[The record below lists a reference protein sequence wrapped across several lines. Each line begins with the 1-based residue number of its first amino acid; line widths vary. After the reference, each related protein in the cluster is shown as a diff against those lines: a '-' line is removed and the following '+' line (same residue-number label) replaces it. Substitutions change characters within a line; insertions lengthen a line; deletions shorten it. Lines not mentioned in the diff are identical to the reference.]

1 MLVVI
6 IGKDYREVIDMKL
19 LNKYKNGNAKIQIFD
34 DGTRI
39 IDIPDGEKPNL
50 DFPLSMDFKITN
62 WCDQMCPMCHE
73 KSNPDGEHG
82 DVMNLKFI
90 DSLRPGTEMAIGGG
104 KVTSHPQ
111 LKEFLQKLKDK
122 GVLPS
127 ITVHQNEFV
136 DKVNLIN
143 ELIDEDLI
151 YGLGVSYLKPYDMM
165 WKAVAEN
172 ENAVVHL
179 IAGIH
184 GKDVFDYLAQ
194 FNCKILILG
203 YKNWGRGAE
212 LIKNTKMGK
221 DIDDKINWLK
231 ENLPKYL
238 DKFKVVSFDNLAIKQ
253 LDVKNILSNDEW
265 NEFYQGDDGTM
276 TMYVDGVKQQ
286 FARTSTSPDRYELKD
301 NIDDMFE
308 VIKNET
314 QDNNKK

>member
-1 MLVVI
+1 
-6 IGKDYREVIDMKL
+6 MKL
-19 LNKYKNGNAKIQIFD
+19 LNRYKDGNIKVEIFD

-39 IDIPDGEKPNL
+39 IDIPDGEKPDL
-50 DFPLSMDFKITN
+50 QFPLSMDFKITN

-73 KSNPDGEHG
+73 MSNPEGKHG
-82 DVMNLKFI
+82 DIMNLKFI
-90 DSLRPGTEMAIGGG
+90 DSLRAGTEMAIGGG

-111 LKEFLQKLKDK
+111 LKEFLQKLKSK

-136 DKVNLIN
+136 DKVNLLN
-143 ELIDEDLI
+143 ELIEEDLI

-184 GKDVFDYLAQ
+184 GKDVFDYLSQ

-203 YKNWGRGAE
+203 YKNWGRGAN
-212 LIKNTKMGK
+212 LLKNEGLSK
-221 DIDDKINWLK
+221 DIQDKIDWLK
-231 ENLPKYL
+231 KNLKKYMS
-238 DKFKVVSFDNLAIKQ
+238 KFKVVSFDNLAIKQ
-253 LDVKNILSNDEW
+253 LDVKNILTDNEW
-265 NEFYQGDDGTM
+265 QEFYQGDDGTM

-286 FARTSTSPDRYELKD
+286 FAMTSTSPTRYDLLD
-301 NIDDMFE
+301 NIDDMFKI
-308 VIKNET
+308 IKEE
-314 QDNNKK
+314 K

>member
-1 MLVVI
+1 
-6 IGKDYREVIDMKL
+6 MKL
-19 LNKYKNGNAKIQIFD
+19 LNAYKDGNATISIFD

-73 KSNPDGEHG
+73 MSNPEGKHG

-90 DSLRPGTEMAIGGG
+90 DSLRAGTEMAIGGG

-111 LKEFLQKLKDK
+111 LKEFLQKLKSK

-127 ITVHQNEFV
+127 ITVHQNEFI
-136 DKVNLIN
+136 DKVDLIN

-151 YGLGVSYLKPYDMM
+151 YGLGVSYLKPYDIM

-172 ENAVVHL
+172 DNAVVHL

-203 YKNWGRGAE
+203 YKNWGRGANLLQNE
-212 LIKNTKMGK
+212 KLNK
-221 DIDDKINWLK
+221 DIQDKIDWLK
-231 ENLPKYL
+231 NNLTKYMS
-238 DKFKVVSFDNLAIKQ
+238 KFKVVSFDNLAIKQ
-253 LDVKNILSNDEW
+253 LDVQNKLTKNQWD
-265 NEFYQGDDGTM
+265 EFYQGDDGTM

-286 FARTSTSPDRYELKD
+286 FAMTSTSPKRYDLLD
-301 NIDDMFE
+301 NIDDMFKI
-308 VIKNET
+308 IKEE
-314 QDNNKK
+314 K

>member
-1 MLVVI
+1 
-6 IGKDYREVIDMKL
+6 MKL
-19 LNKYKNGNAKIQIFD
+19 LNAYKDGNATISIFD

-73 KSNPDGEHG
+73 MSNPEGKHG

-90 DSLRPGTEMAIGGG
+90 DSLRAGTEMAIGGG

-111 LKEFLQKLKDK
+111 LKEFLQKLKSK

-127 ITVHQNEFV
+127 ITVHQNEFI
-136 DKVNLIN
+136 DKVDLIN

-151 YGLGVSYLKPYDMM
+151 YGLGVSYLKPYDIM

-172 ENAVVHL
+172 DNAVVHL

-203 YKNWGRGAE
+203 YKNWGRGANLLQNE
-212 LIKNTKMGK
+212 KLNK
-221 DIDDKINWLK
+221 DIQDKIDWLK
-231 ENLPKYL
+231 NNLTKYMS
-238 DKFKVVSFDNLAIKQ
+238 KFKVVSFDNLAIKQ
-253 LDVKNILSNDEW
+253 LDVQNKLTKNQWD
-265 NEFYQGDDGTM
+265 EFYQGDDGTM
-276 TMYVDGVKQQ
+276 TMYVDGVKKQ
-286 FARTSTSPDRYELKD
+286 FAMTSTSPKRYDLLD
-301 NIDDMFE
+301 NIDDMFKI
-308 VIKNET
+308 IKEE
-314 QDNNKK
+314 K

>member
-1 MLVVI
+1 
-6 IGKDYREVIDMKL
+6 MKL
-19 LNKYKNGNAKIQIFD
+19 LNAYKDGNATVSIFD

-73 KSNPDGEHG
+73 MSNPEGKHG

-90 DSLRPGTEMAIGGG
+90 DSLRAGTEMAIGGG

-111 LKEFLQKLKDK
+111 LKEFLQKLKSK

-127 ITVHQNEFV
+127 ITVHQNEFI
-136 DKVNLIN
+136 DKVDLIN

-151 YGLGVSYLKPYDMM
+151 YGLGVSYLKPYDIM
-165 WKAVAEN
+165 WKAIAEN
-172 ENAVVHL
+172 DNAVVHL

-203 YKNWGRGAE
+203 YKNWGRGANLLQNE
-212 LIKNTKMGK
+212 KLNK
-221 DIDDKINWLK
+221 DIQDKIDWLK
-231 ENLPKYL
+231 NNLTKYMS
-238 DKFKVVSFDNLAIKQ
+238 KFKVVSFDNLAIKQ
-253 LDVKNILSNDEW
+253 LDVQNKLTKNQWD
-265 NEFYQGDDGTM
+265 EFYQGDDGTM

-286 FARTSTSPDRYELKD
+286 FAMTSTSPKRYDLLD
-301 NIDDMFE
+301 NIDDMFKI
-308 VIKNET
+308 IKEE
-314 QDNNKK
+314 K

>member
-1 MLVVI
+1 
-6 IGKDYREVIDMKL
+6 MKL
-19 LNKYKNGNAKIQIFD
+19 LNRYKDGNIKVEIFD

-39 IDIPDGEKPNL
+39 IDIPDGEKPDL
-50 DFPLSMDFKITN
+50 QFPLSMDFKITN

-73 KSNPDGEHG
+73 MSNPKGKHG
-82 DVMNLKFI
+82 DIMNLKFI
-90 DSLRPGTEMAIGGG
+90 DSLRAGTEMAIGGG

-111 LKEFLQKLKDK
+111 LKEFLRKLKSK

-136 DKVNLIN
+136 DKVNLLN
-143 ELIDEDLI
+143 ELIEEDLI

-184 GKDVFDYLAQ
+184 GKDVFDYLSQ

-203 YKNWGRGAE
+203 YKNWGRGAN
-212 LIKNTKMGK
+212 LLKNEGLSK
-221 DIDDKINWLK
+221 DIQDKIDWLK
-231 ENLPKYL
+231 KNLKKYMS
-238 DKFKVVSFDNLAIKQ
+238 KFKVVSFDNLAIKQ
-253 LDVKNILSNDEW
+253 LDVKNILTDNEW
-265 NEFYQGDDGTM
+265 QEFYQGDDGTM

-286 FARTSTSPDRYELKD
+286 FAMTSTSPTRYDLLD
-301 NIDDMFE
+301 NIDDMFKIVKE
-308 VIKNET
+308 EK
-314 QDNNKK
+314 

>member
-1 MLVVI
+1 
-6 IGKDYREVIDMKL
+6 MKL
-19 LNKYKNGNAKIQIFD
+19 LNAYKDGNATISIFD

-73 KSNPDGEHG
+73 MSNPEGKHG

-90 DSLRPGTEMAIGGG
+90 DSLRAGTEMAIGGG

-111 LKEFLQKLKDK
+111 LKEFLQKLKSK

-127 ITVHQNEFV
+127 ITVHQNEFI
-136 DKVNLIN
+136 DKVDLIN

-151 YGLGVSYLKPYDMM
+151 YGLGVSYLKPYDIM

-172 ENAVVHL
+172 DNAVVHL

-203 YKNWGRGAE
+203 YKNWGRGANLLQNE
-212 LIKNTKMGK
+212 KLNK
-221 DIDDKINWLK
+221 DIQDKIDWLK
-231 ENLPKYL
+231 NNLTKYMS
-238 DKFKVVSFDNLAIKQ
+238 KFKVVSFDNLAIKQ
-253 LDVKNILSNDEW
+253 LDVQNKLTKSQWD
-265 NEFYQGDDGTM
+265 EFYQGDDGTM

-286 FARTSTSPDRYELKD
+286 FAMTSTSPKRYDLLD
-301 NIDDMFE
+301 NIDDMFKI
-308 VIKNET
+308 IKEE
-314 QDNNKK
+314 K

>member
-1 MLVVI
+1 
-6 IGKDYREVIDMKL
+6 MKL
-19 LNKYKNGNAKIQIFD
+19 LNKYKNGNVKVQIFD

-73 KSNPDGEHG
+73 MSNPEGKHG

-90 DSLRPGTEMAIGGG
+90 DSLRAGTEMAIGGG

-111 LKEFLQKLKDK
+111 LKEFLQKLKSK

-127 ITVHQNEFV
+127 ITVHQNEFI
-136 DKVNLIN
+136 DKVDLIN

-151 YGLGVSYLKPYDMM
+151 YGLGVSYLKPYDIM

-172 ENAVVHL
+172 DNAVVHL

-203 YKNWGRGAE
+203 YKNWGRGANLLQNE
-212 LIKNTKMGK
+212 KLNK
-221 DIDDKINWLK
+221 DIQDKIDWLK
-231 ENLPKYL
+231 NNLTKYMS
-238 DKFKVVSFDNLAIKQ
+238 KFKVVSFDNLAIKQ
-253 LDVKNILSNDEW
+253 LDVQNKLTKNQWD
-265 NEFYQGDDGTM
+265 EFYQGDDGTM
-276 TMYVDGVKQQ
+276 TMYVDGVKKQ
-286 FARTSTSPDRYELKD
+286 FAMTSTSPKRYDLLD
-301 NIDDMFE
+301 NIDDMFKI
-308 VIKNET
+308 IKEE
-314 QDNNKK
+314 K

>member
-1 MLVVI
+1 
-6 IGKDYREVIDMKL
+6 MKL
-19 LNKYKNGNAKIQIFD
+19 LNAYKDGNATISIFD

-73 KSNPDGEHG
+73 MSNPEGKHG

-111 LKEFLQKLKDK
+111 LKEFLQKLKSK

-127 ITVHQNEFV
+127 ITVHQNEFI

-143 ELIDEDLI
+143 ELIDENLI

-172 ENAVVHL
+172 DNAVVHL

-203 YKNWGRGAE
+203 YKNWGRGANLLQNE
-212 LIKNTKMGK
+212 KLSK
-221 DIDDKINWLK
+221 DIQDKIDWLK
-231 ENLPKYL
+231 NNLTKYMP
-238 DKFKVVSFDNLAIKQ
+238 KFKVVSFDNLAIKQ
-253 LDVKNILSNDEW
+253 LDVQNKLTKNQWD
-265 NEFYQGDDGTM
+265 EFYQGDDGTM

-286 FARTSTSPDRYELKD
+286 FAMTSTSPKRYDLLD
-301 NIDDMFE
+301 NIDDMFKI
-308 VIKNET
+308 IKEE
-314 QDNNKK
+314 K

>member
-1 MLVVI
+1 
-6 IGKDYREVIDMKL
+6 MKL
-19 LNKYKNGNAKIQIFD
+19 LNRYKDGNIKVDIFD

-39 IDIPDGEKPNL
+39 IDIPDGEKPDL
-50 DFPLSMDFKITN
+50 QFPLSMDFKITN

-73 KSNPDGEHG
+73 MSNPEGKHG
-82 DVMNLKFI
+82 DIMNLKFI
-90 DSLRPGTEMAIGGG
+90 DSLRAGTEMAIGGG

-111 LKEFLQKLKDK
+111 LKEFLQKLKSK

-136 DKVNLIN
+136 DKVNLLN
-143 ELIDEDLI
+143 ELIEEDLI

-184 GKDVFDYLAQ
+184 GKDVFDYLSQ

-203 YKNWGRGAE
+203 YKNWGRGAN
-212 LIKNTKMGK
+212 LLKNEGLSK
-221 DIDDKINWLK
+221 DIQDKIDWLK
-231 ENLPKYL
+231 KNLKKYMS
-238 DKFKVVSFDNLAIKQ
+238 KFKVVSFDNLAIKQ
-253 LDVKNILSNDEW
+253 LDVKNILTDNEW
-265 NEFYQGDDGTM
+265 QEFYQGDDGTM

-286 FARTSTSPDRYELKD
+286 FAMTSTSPTRYDLLD
-301 NIDDMFE
+301 NIDDMFKI
-308 VIKNET
+308 IKEE
-314 QDNNKK
+314 K

>member
-1 MLVVI
+1 
-6 IGKDYREVIDMKL
+6 MKL
-19 LNKYKNGNAKIQIFD
+19 LNAYKDGNATISIFD

-73 KSNPDGEHG
+73 MSNPEGKHG

-90 DSLRPGTEMAIGGG
+90 DSIRAGTEMAIGGG

-111 LKEFLQKLKDK
+111 LKEFLQKLKSK

-127 ITVHQNEFV
+127 ITVHQNEFI
-136 DKVNLIN
+136 DKVDLIN

-151 YGLGVSYLKPYDMM
+151 YGLGVSYLKPYDIM

-172 ENAVVHL
+172 DNAVVHL

-184 GKDVFDYLAQ
+184 GKDVFDYLSQ

-203 YKNWGRGAE
+203 YKNWGRGANLLQNE
-212 LIKNTKMGK
+212 KLNK
-221 DIDDKINWLK
+221 DIQDKIDWLK
-231 ENLPKYL
+231 NNLTKYMS
-238 DKFKVVSFDNLAIKQ
+238 KFKVVSFDNLAIKQ
-253 LDVKNILSNDEW
+253 LDVQNKLTKNQWD
-265 NEFYQGDDGTM
+265 EFYQGDDGTM

-286 FARTSTSPDRYELKD
+286 FAMTSTSPKRYDLLD
-301 NIDDMFE
+301 NIDDMFKI
-308 VIKNET
+308 IKEE
-314 QDNNKK
+314 K

>member
-1 MLVVI
+1 
-6 IGKDYREVIDMKL
+6 MKL
-19 LNKYKNGNAKIQIFD
+19 LNKYKDGNIKVDIFD

-39 IDIPDGEKPNL
+39 IDIPDGENPDL
-50 DFPLSMDFKITN
+50 QFPLSMDFKITN

-73 KSNPDGEHG
+73 MSNPEGKHG
-82 DVMNLKFI
+82 DIMNLKFI
-90 DSLRPGTEMAIGGG
+90 DSLRAGTEMAIGGG

-111 LKEFLQKLKDK
+111 LKEFLQKLKSK

-136 DKVNLIN
+136 DKVNLLN
-143 ELIDEDLI
+143 ELIEEDLI

-184 GKDVFDYLAQ
+184 GKDVFDYLSQ

-203 YKNWGRGAE
+203 YKNWGRGAN
-212 LIKNTKMGK
+212 LLKNEGLSK
-221 DIDDKINWLK
+221 DIQDKIDWLK
-231 ENLPKYL
+231 KNLKKYMP
-238 DKFKVVSFDNLAIKQ
+238 KFKVVSFDNLAIKQ
-253 LDVKNILSNDEW
+253 LDVKNILTDNEW
-265 NEFYQGDDGTM
+265 QEFYQGDDGTM

-286 FARTSTSPDRYELKD
+286 FAMTSTSPTRYDLLD
-301 NIDDMFE
+301 NIDDMFKI
-308 VIKNET
+308 IKEE
-314 QDNNKK
+314 K

>member
-1 MLVVI
+1 
-6 IGKDYREVIDMKL
+6 MKL
-19 LNKYKNGNAKIQIFD
+19 LNAYKDGNATISIFD

-73 KSNPDGEHG
+73 MSNPEGKHG

-90 DSLRPGTEMAIGGG
+90 DSLRAGTEMAIGGG

-111 LKEFLQKLKDK
+111 LKEFLQKLKSK

-127 ITVHQNEFV
+127 ITVHQNEFI
-136 DKVNLIN
+136 DKVDLIN

-151 YGLGVSYLKPYDMM
+151 YGLGVSYLKPYDIM

-172 ENAVVHL
+172 DNAVVHL

-203 YKNWGRGAE
+203 YKNWGRGANLLQNE
-212 LIKNTKMGK
+212 KLNK
-221 DIDDKINWLK
+221 DIQDKIDWLK
-231 ENLPKYL
+231 NNLTKYMSR
-238 DKFKVVSFDNLAIKQ
+238 FKVVSFDNLAIKQ
-253 LDVKNILSNDEW
+253 LDVQNKLTKNQWD
-265 NEFYQGDDGTM
+265 EFYQGDDGTM

-286 FARTSTSPDRYELKD
+286 FAMTSTSPKRYDLLD
-301 NIDDMFE
+301 NIDDMFKI
-308 VIKNET
+308 IKEE
-314 QDNNKK
+314 K

>member
-1 MLVVI
+1 
-6 IGKDYREVIDMKL
+6 MKL
-19 LNKYKNGNAKIQIFD
+19 LNRYKDGNIKVEIFD

-39 IDIPDGEKPNL
+39 IDIPDGEKPDL
-50 DFPLSMDFKITN
+50 QFPLSMDFKITN

-73 KSNPDGEHG
+73 MSNPEGKHG
-82 DVMNLKFI
+82 DIMNLKFI
-90 DSLRPGTEMAIGGG
+90 DSLRAGTEMAIGGG

-111 LKEFLQKLKDK
+111 LKEFLRKLKSK

-136 DKVNLIN
+136 DKVNLLN
-143 ELIDEDLI
+143 ELIEEDLI

-184 GKDVFDYLAQ
+184 GKDVFDYLSQ

-203 YKNWGRGAE
+203 YKNWGRGAN
-212 LIKNTKMGK
+212 LLKNEGLSK
-221 DIDDKINWLK
+221 DIQDKIDWLK
-231 ENLPKYL
+231 KNLKKYVS
-238 DKFKVVSFDNLAIKQ
+238 KFKVVSFDNLAIKQ
-253 LDVKNILSNDEW
+253 LDVKNILTDNEW
-265 NEFYQGDDGTM
+265 QEFYQGDDGTM

-286 FARTSTSPDRYELKD
+286 FAMTSTSPTRYDLLD
-301 NIDDMFE
+301 NIDDMFKI
-308 VIKNET
+308 IKEE
-314 QDNNKK
+314 K

>member
-1 MLVVI
+1 
-6 IGKDYREVIDMKL
+6 MKL
-19 LNKYKNGNAKIQIFD
+19 LNAYKDGNATISIFD

-73 KSNPDGEHG
+73 MSNPEGKHG

-90 DSLRPGTEMAIGGG
+90 DSLRAGTEMAIGGG

-111 LKEFLQKLKDK
+111 LKEFLQKLKSK

-127 ITVHQNEFV
+127 ITVHQNEFI
-136 DKVNLIN
+136 DKVDLIN

-151 YGLGVSYLKPYDMM
+151 YGLGVSYLKPYDIM

-172 ENAVVHL
+172 NNAVVHL

-203 YKNWGRGAE
+203 YKNWGRGANLLQNE
-212 LIKNTKMGK
+212 KLNK
-221 DIDDKINWLK
+221 DIQDKIDWLK
-231 ENLPKYL
+231 NNLTKYMS
-238 DKFKVVSFDNLAIKQ
+238 KFKVVSFDNLAIKQ
-253 LDVKNILSNDEW
+253 LDVQNKLTKNQWD
-265 NEFYQGDDGTM
+265 EFYQGDDGTM
-276 TMYVDGVKQQ
+276 TMYVDGVKKQ
-286 FARTSTSPDRYELKD
+286 FAMTSTSPKRYDLLD
-301 NIDDMFE
+301 NIDDMFKI
-308 VIKNET
+308 IKEE
-314 QDNNKK
+314 K

>member
-1 MLVVI
+1 
-6 IGKDYREVIDMKL
+6 MKL
-19 LNKYKNGNAKIQIFD
+19 LNAYKDGNATISIFD

-73 KSNPDGEHG
+73 MSNPDGKHG

-111 LKEFLQKLKDK
+111 LKEFLQKLKSK

-127 ITVHQNEFV
+127 ITVHQNEFI
-136 DKVNLIN
+136 DKVDLIN

-172 ENAVVHL
+172 DNAVVHL

-203 YKNWGRGAE
+203 YKNWGRGANLLQNE
-212 LIKNTKMGK
+212 KLSK
-221 DIDDKINWLK
+221 DIQDKIDWLK
-231 ENLPKYL
+231 NNLTKYMP
-238 DKFKVVSFDNLAIKQ
+238 KFKVVSFDNLAIKQ
-253 LDVKNILSNDEW
+253 LDVQNKLTKNQWD
-265 NEFYQGDDGTM
+265 EFYQGDDGTM

-286 FARTSTSPDRYELKD
+286 FAMTSTSPKRYDLLD
-301 NIDDMFE
+301 NIDDMFKI
-308 VIKNET
+308 IKEE
-314 QDNNKK
+314 K

>member
-1 MLVVI
+1 
-6 IGKDYREVIDMKL
+6 MKL
-19 LNKYKNGNAKIQIFD
+19 LNRYKDGNIKVDIFD

-39 IDIPDGEKPNL
+39 IDIPDGEKPDL
-50 DFPLSMDFKITN
+50 QFPLSMDFKITN

-73 KSNPDGEHG
+73 MSNPEGKHG
-82 DVMNLKFI
+82 DIMNLKFI
-90 DSLRPGTEMAIGGG
+90 DSLRAGTEMAIGGG

-111 LKEFLQKLKDK
+111 LKEFLQKLKNK

-136 DKVNLIN
+136 DKVNLLN
-143 ELIDEDLI
+143 ELIEEDLI

-184 GKDVFDYLAQ
+184 GKDVFDYLSQ

-203 YKNWGRGAE
+203 YKNWGRGAN
-212 LIKNTKMGK
+212 LLKNEGLSK
-221 DIDDKINWLK
+221 DIQDKIDWLK
-231 ENLPKYL
+231 KNLKKYMS
-238 DKFKVVSFDNLAIKQ
+238 KFKVVSFDNLAIKQ
-253 LDVKNILSNDEW
+253 LDVKNILTDNEW
-265 NEFYQGDDGTM
+265 QEFYQGDDGTM

-286 FARTSTSPDRYELKD
+286 FAMTSTSPTRYDLLD
-301 NIDDMFE
+301 NIDDMFKI
-308 VIKNET
+308 IKEE
-314 QDNNKK
+314 K

>member
-1 MLVVI
+1 
-6 IGKDYREVIDMKL
+6 MKL
-19 LNKYKNGNAKIQIFD
+19 LNAYKDGNATISIFD

-73 KSNPDGEHG
+73 MSNPEGKHG

-111 LKEFLQKLKDK
+111 LKEFLQKLKSK

-127 ITVHQNEFV
+127 ITVHQNEFI
-136 DKVNLIN
+136 DKVDLIN

-172 ENAVVHL
+172 DNAVVHL

-203 YKNWGRGAE
+203 YKNWGRGVNLLQNE
-212 LIKNTKMGK
+212 KLSK
-221 DIDDKINWLK
+221 DIQDKIDWLK
-231 ENLPKYL
+231 NNLTKYMP
-238 DKFKVVSFDNLAIKQ
+238 KFKVVSFDNLAIKQ
-253 LDVKNILSNDEW
+253 LDVQNKLTKNQWD
-265 NEFYQGDDGTM
+265 EFYQGDDGTM

-286 FARTSTSPDRYELKD
+286 FAMTSTSPKRYDLLD
-301 NIDDMFE
+301 NIDDMFKI
-308 VIKNET
+308 IKEE
-314 QDNNKK
+314 K

>member
-1 MLVVI
+1 
-6 IGKDYREVIDMKL
+6 MKL
-19 LNKYKNGNAKIQIFD
+19 LNAYKDGNATISIFD

-73 KSNPDGEHG
+73 MSNPEGKHG

-111 LKEFLQKLKDK
+111 LKEFLQKLKSK

-127 ITVHQNEFV
+127 ITVHQNEFI
-136 DKVNLIN
+136 DKVDLIN

-172 ENAVVHL
+172 DNAVVHL

-203 YKNWGRGAE
+203 YKNWGRGANLLQNE
-212 LIKNTKMGK
+212 KLSK
-221 DIDDKINWLK
+221 DIQDKIDWLK
-231 ENLPKYL
+231 NNLTKYMP
-238 DKFKVVSFDNLAIKQ
+238 KFKVVSFDNLAIKQ
-253 LDVKNILSNDEW
+253 LDVQNKLTKNQWD
-265 NEFYQGDDGTM
+265 EFYQGDDGTM

-286 FARTSTSPDRYELKD
+286 FAMTSTSPKRYDLLD
-301 NIDDMFE
+301 NIDDMFKI
-308 VIKNET
+308 IKEE
-314 QDNNKK
+314 K